1 MTPEQLQA
9 IRARLDAATPHPWSI
24 RRWKGDDELITNAPT
39 DLRALLDEIERLKA
53 REESLVQQS
62 VAQIGMIGRLQEE
75 VERLKAENIKQFRQ
89 GAELMQSAILYI
101 LHDYNIDPQAIADIV
116 QMDYPVRPEDW
127 AKRPR
132 SET

>member
-1 MTPEQLQA
+1 MTEMEMLLITAPEALSYELKNTA
-9 IRARLDAATPHPWSI
+9 IR
-24 RRWKGDDELITNAPT
+24 
-39 DLRALLDEIERLKA
+39 
-53 REESLVQQS
+53 V
-62 VAQIGMIGRLQEE
+62 LQEE
-75 VERLKAENIKQFRQ
+75 VERLKAENIKQFCQ

>member
-1 MTPEQLQA
+1 MTNAELLDLLREA
-9 IRARLDAATPHPWSI
+9 RNALSHGCWNGSCCAVRARIDAALVERQDSAT
-24 RRWKGDDELITNAPT
+24 EV
-39 DLRALLDEIERLKA
+39 ERLKA

-62 VAQIGMIGRLQEE
+62 VAQIGLSGRLQEE

-101 LHDYNIDPQAIADIV
+101 LNDYNIDPQAIADIV

>member
-1 MTPEQLQA
+1 MTRTEWDWLIGKPCNETMIVADDAFLQMLA
-9 IRARLDAATPHPWSI
+9 DYEAKKT
-24 RRWKGDDELITNAPT
+24 
-39 DLRALLDEIERLKA
+39 
-53 REESLVQQS
+53 
-62 VAQIGMIGRLQEE
+62 
-75 VERLKAENIKQFRQ
+75 AEAFKR

-116 QMDYPVRPEDW
+116 QMDYPIRPEDW

>member
-9 IRARLDAATPHPWSI
+9 IRARLDAATPGNTAAEIFDHAVFIKAS
-24 RRWKGDDELITNAPT
+24 EQEATLIAHAPT
-39 DLRALLDEIERLKA
+39 DLRALLD
-53 REESLVQQS
+53 
-62 VAQIGMIGRLQEE
+62 E